1 MDKKK
6 RKTRHKN
13 RYKLVV
19 EQKHTLHN
27 KDTQNGERK
36 KLAKISDRI

>member
-13 RYKLVV
+13 RYKSAV

-27 KDTQNGERK
+27 KDTHRMVNERNLLK
-36 KLAKISDRI
+36 